1 MKMYNFA
8 GLITKYGVNFEIKR
22 TKGGEYI
29 GGRWQEG
36 ETETKAGF
44 GAIIPLAERKIYQ
57 SGGSYTAK
65 DRQLYMF
72 EPLEGALKNI
82 KVCYKGNIYS
92 VEQETD
98 YSDYSDVFVY
108 LLKYVS
114 LFDKKGSDA
123 VD

>member
-1 MKMYNFA
+1 MKLYNFSR
-8 GLITKYGVNFEIKR
+8 LITKYGVNFETIE
-22 TKGGEYI
+22 TKGGKYVN
-29 GGRWQEG
+29 GYWQEG
-36 ETETKAGF
+36 KKEIKDGF
-44 GAIIPLAERKIYQ
+44 GAVIPLAERKIYQ

-72 EPLEGALKNI
+72 KPLDGDLKSI
-82 KVCYKGNIYS
+82 KILYRNNIYS

-114 LFDKKGSDA
+114 LFDGKSGDM

>member
-1 MKMYNFA
+1 MKPYNFSN
-8 GLITKYGVNFEIKR
+8 LIIKYGVDFEIKEFNNG
-22 TKGGEYI
+22 KYI
-29 GGRWQEG
+29 GGRWSEAEAKTQN
-36 ETETKAGF
+36 GF

-65 DRQLYMF
+65 DRQLYTF
-72 EPLEGALKNI
+72 KTLGRNLKNI
-82 KVCYKGNIYS
+82 KLLYKNSLYS

-114 LFDKKGSDA
+114 LFDESGGYR
-123 VD
+123 